1 MPQREIYRLIES
13 EIPRLRRYALFLTRN
28 EERSEDLIQDC
39 LVRAMAHS
47 DSWAPGTNLRSWL
60 MTILH
65 NIFINQ
71 VKKRRPFLTA
81 DGDIDASLASAGNQS
96 AGNQEV
102 RHEVRDLRRA
112 YRRLSSDHQQ
122 IVRLICLEQREYREV
137 AGMLDI
143 PVGTVRSR
151 LCRAREHL
159 KELMDIGAGGTHR
172 FPTAQHADR

>member
-1 MPQREIYRLIES
+1 MPRQEIYQLIEN
-13 EIPRLRRYALFLTRN
+13 EIPRLKRYALFLTRN
-28 EERSEDLIQDC
+28 QEHSEDLIQDC
-39 LVRAMAHS
+39 LVRAMANAE
-47 DSWAPGTNLRSWL
+47 SWTPGTNLRSWL

-65 NIFINQ
+65 NTFINQ
-71 VKKRRPFLTA
+71 VKKRNPVLTP
-81 DGDIDASLASAGNQS
+81 DGNVDTSLASAGNQE
-96 AGNQEV
+96 AQ
-102 RHEVRDLRRA
+102 HEVRDLRRA

-137 AGMLDI
+137 AGILQI

-172 FPTAQHADR
+172 FPAPQHPER

>member
-1 MPQREIYRLIES
+1 
-13 EIPRLRRYALFLTRN
+13 
-28 EERSEDLIQDC
+28 
-39 LVRAMAHS
+39 
-47 DSWAPGTNLRSWL
+47 

-65 NIFINQ
+65 NTFINQ
-71 VKKRRPFLTA
+71 VKKRQPILTP
-81 DGDIDASLASAGNQS
+81 DGDIDASLSS

-102 RHEVRDLRRA
+102 QHEVRDLRRA

-137 AGMLDI
+137 AGILRI

-159 KELMDIGAGGTHR
+159 KELMDVGAGGTHR
-172 FPTAQHADR
+172 FAAPQHPER